1 MENPMK
7 NSFKLA
13 IIAMI
18 MLSLSAC
25 NFFKKPAVE
34 KIRDLQVVSISP
46 DKSILNLSLIVS
58 NPNCYKLKV
67 NKLNIELLNKDRG
80 KVGTASLAKEVII
93 PKNSS
98 VNLDFKVELD
108 TRPVVKMVSSLDQTV
123 QFYIIGQGHGKALGL
138 GKNFSFDEPYE
149 LDLKDHLQNLLTRF
163 SAQGQS
169 LFKVQRTSVEKIGIG
184 ETELHINFL
193 ILNPYGF
200 SFNFKG
206 FPADIFINDKQVG
219 KGNIKNQLGF
229 TEDVYSKEGVMIF
242 KLSNLK
248 SILGAVGGALKGE
261 IAYTVK
267 GKVMIDALGMEV
279 SRPYEYKGSIP
290 VSLWELLLN

>member
-7 NSFKLA
+7 KSFNFA

-25 NFFKKPAVE
+25 KIFKKPSVD
-34 KIRDLQVVSISP
+34 KIRDLQVVSINP
-46 DKSILNLSLIVS
+46 DKSVVNVSLIVR

-98 VNLDFKVELD
+98 VNLDFRVELD

-123 QFYIIGQGHGKALGL
+123 QFYIIGKGHGKALGL

-149 LDLKDHLQNLLTRF
+149 LDLKDQLQNLLTRF
-163 SAQGQS
+163 SAQGQN

-184 ETELHINFL
+184 ETELHISFL

-206 FPADIFINDKQVG
+206 FPADIYINDKQVG